1 MCHGAEVT
9 RCQGAGAG
17 CYVHYHSRVAD
28 DLSLA
33 PYLEDAAHFPGGHAA
48 GIVFPKTA
56 AEVAEALA
64 AHHAILPIGAQ
75 SSLTGGA
82 TPMGETILST
92 SRMRHVVDVNQ
103 ERITVEPG
111 VTVAEMQ
118 QVLGETD
125 AWFAPAPTFTGA
137 CAGGIVATNAAGAA
151 TFKYGST
158 RRWVEALRVVLADG
172 TMLHVTRGRTTAT
185 DHRLHVETGRGTID
199 VPVPRYHVP
208 DVPKVSA
215 GYHAAP
221 DLDLIDL
228 FIGSE
233 GTLGVITEI
242 TFRVMRPA
250 PVVVLAFVPCPG
262 LETGLGLVADLRMQ
276 SLRTRSQHDHGGIDA
291 AAIEHMDRRSL
302 QILRE
307 DGVDRAHNVAIPI
320 ETELALLV
328 QLELPAGTTDERA
341 FEDIQSATDA
351 TPLGRFC
358 RVLDAHGV
366 FNDSQIALPGQ
377 RRRMADFIAV
387 REAVPAGVN
396 RRVGDAK
403 RSVDMRIEKTAGDMI
418 VPFEQFGTLLE
429 VYRDGLERRGLDF
442 AVWGHISDGNVH
454 PNVIPCTFEDVERGK
469 EAMIEFG
476 AVVTRLGGCPLA
488 EHGVGRNPVKQRLLQ
503 NLYGVDGIDQMRA
516 VKRAL
521 DPDWKLAPGVVF
533 DR

>member
-1 MCHGAEVT
+1 MVDNDPA
-9 RCQGAGAG
+9 A
-17 CYVHYHSRVAD
+17 VA
-28 DLSLA
+28 A
-33 PYLEDAAHFPGGHAA
+33 YLEDAAHFPGGHAA
-48 GIVFPKTA
+48 GIVFPRTA
-56 AEVAEALA
+56 SEVADALA
-64 AHHAILPIGAQ
+64 AHRAILPIGAQ

-92 SRMRHVVDVNQ
+92 SRMRRVVEVTR

-118 QVLGETD
+118 EVLRDSD

-137 CAGGIVATNAAGAA
+137 CAGGVVATNAAGAA

-158 RRWVEALRVVLADG
+158 RPWVDALRVVLADG
-172 TMLHVTRGRTTAT
+172 TMLHVVRGRATAI
-185 DHRLHVETGRGTID
+185 DYRLQVELRRGSVE
-199 VPVPRYHVP
+199 VPVPRYRVP

-215 GYHAAP
+215 GYHAAA

-242 TFRVMRPA
+242 TFRVLRPS
-250 PVVVLAFVPCPG
+250 PVVALAFVPCRE
-262 LETGLGLVADLRMQ
+262 LKTGLDLVGSLRTQ
-276 SLRTRSQHDHGGIDA
+276 SLRTRAQHDRAGIDA
-291 AAIEHMDRRSL
+291 AAIEHMDHRSL
-302 QILRE
+302 EILRE
-307 DGVDRAHNVAIPI
+307 DGVDRAHNVSIPRK
-320 ETELALLV
+320 ETTLVLLV
-328 QLELPAGTTDERA
+328 QLELPAGTTDDQA
-341 FEDIQSATDA
+341 FEDIQNATDA

-358 RVLDAHGV
+358 RMLESHGV
-366 FNDSQIALPGQ
+366 LNDSEIALPGQ

-403 RSVDMRIEKTAGDMI
+403 RTVDPRIEKTAGDMI
-418 VPFEQFGTLLE
+418 VPFEHFGTLLE
-429 VYRDGLERRGLDF
+429 IYRDGLERRGLDF

-454 PNVIPCTFEDVERGK
+454 PNVIPRSLDDVERGK

-476 AVVTRLGGCPLA
+476 AAVTRLGGCPLA

-503 NLYGVDGIDQMRA
+503 NLYGAEGIEEMRA
-516 VKRAL
+516 VKRVL
-521 DPDWKLAPGVVF
+521 DPEWKLAPGVLF
-533 DR
+533 DP

>member
-1 MCHGAEVT
+1 VEERSDTA
-9 RCQGAGAG
+9 AG
-17 CYVHYHSRVAD
+17 
-28 DLSLA
+28 
-33 PYLEDAAHFPGGHAA
+33 YLEDAAHFPGGHAA
-48 GIVFPKTA
+48 GIVFPQTA
-56 AEVAEALA
+56 GEVADAVA
-64 AHHAILPIGAQ
+64 AHQAILPIGAQ

-92 SRMRHVVDVNQ
+92 SRMRRVVEVTRK
-103 ERITVEPG
+103 RITVEPG

-118 QVLGETD
+118 EVLGETD
-125 AWFAPAPTFTGA
+125 SWFAPAPTFTGA

-158 RRWVEALRVVLADG
+158 RSWVEALRVVLADG

-185 DHRLHVETGRGTID
+185 DCRLRVETSRGTVD
-199 VPVPRYHVP
+199 VPVPGYRVP
-208 DVPKVSA
+208 NVPKVSA
-215 GYHAAP
+215 GYYSAP

-242 TFRVMRPA
+242 TFGVMSPA
-250 PVVVLAFVPCPG
+250 PVVALAFVPCPG
-262 LETGLGLVADLRMQ
+262 LETGLSLVADLRAQ
-276 SLRTRSQHDHGGIDA
+276 SLRTRTQHDRGGIDA

-302 QILRE
+302 QILRD
-307 DGVDRAHNVAIPI
+307 DGVDRAHNVSIPV

-341 FEDIQSATDA
+341 FEDIQNATDA

-358 RVLDAHGV
+358 RVLEAHGV
-366 FNDSQIALPGQ
+366 FNDAEIALPGQ

-403 RSVDMRIEKTAGDMI
+403 RTVDSRIEKTAGDMI
-418 VPFEQFGTLLE
+418 VPFEHFGTLLE
-429 VYRDGLERRGLDF
+429 IYRDGLERRGLDF

-454 PNVIPCTFEDVERGK
+454 PNVIPRSLEDVASGK
-469 EAMIEFG
+469 EAMIAFG
-476 AVVTRLGGCPLA
+476 AAVARLGGCPLA

-503 NLYGVDGIDQMRA
+503 NLYGADGIDQMRA

-521 DPDWKLAPGVVF
+521 DPEWKLAPGVLF
-533 DR
+533 DP